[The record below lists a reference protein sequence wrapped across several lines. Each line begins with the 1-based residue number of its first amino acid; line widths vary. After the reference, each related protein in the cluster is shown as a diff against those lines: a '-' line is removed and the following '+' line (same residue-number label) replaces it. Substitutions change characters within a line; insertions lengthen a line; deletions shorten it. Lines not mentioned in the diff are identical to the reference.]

1 MRRWLRRMTTTPP
14 PPRAAA
20 DGTAI
25 PTKNHGW
32 CACCRSDTQFEET
45 GPWLR
50 DQYLCT
56 RCGAIPRFRHINLTL
71 DRYFPGWEQMA
82 IHESSPGT
90 DFVRRYSSNYSWSF
104 FFEDVP
110 RGGEKNGSR
119 CENLEQ
125 LTFADDTFDLF
136 ITQDV
141 FEHVFNPGR
150 AAAEIMRVLRPGGA
164 HVFTAPKHK
173 GLRET
178 AQRAALTDSGIVH
191 LQEAQ
196 YHGNPIGDGRSL
208 VTWDYGDDFEA
219 CLWVWCGYPTVTYV
233 TRDRGLGLDGEYLE
247 VFVTR
252 KVQAPAAIAAR

>member
-1 MRRWLRRMTTTPP
+1 
-14 PPRAAA
+14 
-20 DGTAI
+20 
-25 PTKNHGW
+25 
-32 CACCRSDTQFEET
+32 
-45 GPWLR
+45 
-50 DQYLCT
+50 
-56 RCGAIPRFRHINLTL
+56 
-71 DRYFPGWEQMA
+71 MA